1 MIQALLVKAIIN
13 KIMDAIEEADDKRI
27 AKNHDKRITR
37 LEKMAHPERELVCK
51 CCKDKEK

>member
-27 AKNHDKRITR
+27 AKNHEKRIVK
-37 LEKMAHPERELVCK
+37 LEKMAHPKKELVCK
-51 CCKDKEK
+51 CCKNKEK